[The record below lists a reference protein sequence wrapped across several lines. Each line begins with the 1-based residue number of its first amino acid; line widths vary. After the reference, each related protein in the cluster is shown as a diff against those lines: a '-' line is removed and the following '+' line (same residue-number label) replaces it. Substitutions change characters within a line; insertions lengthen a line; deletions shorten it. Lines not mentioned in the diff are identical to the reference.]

1 MTAKNGPG
9 KGLAKSGL
17 PFKAP
22 PTATLKGDMKGK
34 LGGKTQKGGGG
45 KAPLEKGKK
54 GKGSEK
60 GEKGK
65 KGEQVRE
72 IVTDEVDTKKGKGSE
87 KGEKGKKGNEQVCE
101 IVADEVDTKKGKGS
115 EKGKGKKGNEVCE
128 IVADEV
134 DTKKGDDRAEDAKEV
149 EFPKGGSDDRAEH
162 AEEVDTKENG
172 GGDDR
177 AENAKSDAP
186 SVTVT
191 PPPKKRKVDDGP
203 SDSCGDVVVTGAPWY
218 IEHFC

>member
-101 IVADEVDTKKGKGS
+101 IVADEVDTKKG
-115 EKGKGKKGNEVCE
+115 
-128 IVADEV
+128 
-134 DTKKGDDRAEDAKEV
+134 DDRAEDAKEV